1 MAAWGNPDMRVL
13 LAWLIVLGAF
23 AGSATAFGIWG
34 SRKVAAHVQIETSC
48 MLLDAAEKEGFGVL
62 VTTDA
67 NLKHQQNLAS
77 RQIAI
82 VLLTTP
88 SWPRIQRAVGPILRA
103 IERATPGSCTEVQVP

>member
-1 MAAWGNPDMRVL
+1 VRVL
-13 LAWLIVLGAF
+13 FDQGTPEPLRRALTQHEIV
-23 AGSATAFGIWG
+23 TAYERGWSTLTNG
-34 SRKVAAHVQIETSC
+34 E
-48 MLLDAAEKEGFGVL
+48 LLDVAEKESFGVL

-82 VLLTTP
+82 VVLTTP